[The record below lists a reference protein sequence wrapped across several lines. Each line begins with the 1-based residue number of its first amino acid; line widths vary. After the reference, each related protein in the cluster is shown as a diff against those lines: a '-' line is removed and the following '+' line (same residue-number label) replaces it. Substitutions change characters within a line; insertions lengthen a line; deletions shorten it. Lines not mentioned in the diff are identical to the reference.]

1 VRKAANPFTDPVQIG
16 GAPFVASF
24 LHHAPIDRMTTIRHK
39 QLMNN
44 SAQAVEL
51 IMNAISV
58 SGPGA

>member
-1 VRKAANPFTDPVQIG
+1 
-16 GAPFVASF
+16 
-24 LHHAPIDRMTTIRHK
+24 MTTIRHK